1 MVIGN
6 LWLPVVRGR
15 YITNEQIISQNP
27 SHANIQIVHYEKR
40 NPLQQT
46 EKKHFSCKVTDVP
59 LCNLQSLIQR
69 TACLIILNT
78 NTSKET
84 RQLLSLSAKHSLW
97 LLPLF
102 VPDGCNNNHR
112 ISSKYCWVSSSLCLW
127 WCLLWEATING
138 FQSSPGIITSES
150 PRPASAQSCSSNY
163 QYIHL

>member
-6 LWLPVVRGR
+6 LWLPVVRLR

-27 SHANIQIVHYEKR
+27 SHANYQIVHYDKR

-59 LCNLQSLIQR
+59 LCILQSLIQR

-78 NTSKET
+78 NTRKET
-84 RQLLSLSAKHSLW
+84 RQLLSLSAKHLPW
-97 LLPLF
+97 LLQLF
-102 VPDGCNNNHR
+102 VLEHHDHL

-127 WCLLWEATING
+127 RCLLWEATING
-138 FQSSPGIITSES
+138 FQSSPDIITS
-150 PRPASAQSCSSNY
+150 
-163 QYIHL
+163 